1 MAEAS
6 MVAPAGGEEARARR
20 LQWRM
25 LIGFVAGLFAGL
37 AVYYGAADAPWVD
50 TVTTYVTGPIGR
62 IFLRLLFRLVSPLP
76 VPALIVGV
84 ADMGELRATKTG
96 GLRTLVYTVVVSP
109 NPLAVTLAG
118 VTAHHPA
125 PGAAPPLSPH

>member
-1 MAEAS
+1 

-50 TVTTYVTGPIGR
+50 TVTTYVAGPIGQ
-62 IFLRLLFRLVSPLP
+62 IFLRLLFMLVIPLP
-76 VPALIVGV
+76 VPALILGV
-84 ADMGELRATKTG
+84 AEMGEMPAPKTVRLRPP
-96 GLRTLVYTVVVSP
+96 VSTVVVSSIP
-109 NPLAVTLAG
+109 VPVTPAGATSLPPAAGLASALATTL
-118 VTAHHPA
+118 
-125 PGAAPPLSPH
+125 